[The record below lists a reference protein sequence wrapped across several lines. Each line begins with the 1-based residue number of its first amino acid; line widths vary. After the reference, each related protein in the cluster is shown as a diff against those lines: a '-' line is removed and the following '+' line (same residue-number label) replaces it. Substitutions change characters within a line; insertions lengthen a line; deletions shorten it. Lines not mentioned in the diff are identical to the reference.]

1 MEVELPRAV
10 PPEMGF
16 DLHGVSEGVGAC
28 EVIFFDAKGA
38 DRLAAVQGAVIHPSR
53 EGGIDRV
60 RAVGELDVES
70 DAGAVGEFAPFVG
83 AEDGVGFGDGGA
95 AIEEFDFASDTT
107 NHQIGFG
114 KWFRKVGTFGWKR
127 LFRFLPGRGG
137 WGQKEGGEAFGGP
150 VGGSAAGVALSQG
163 NEFVNPAETEETLGL
178 LDGVA
183 PEEVEIFRTDP
194 AGLAMGKWRAFAEF
208 GEGERG
214 DSVEAV
220 GEGSAEGNVFTGSGE
235 EVGVVGQE
243 LAGEVLP
250 AFGPGRIVLAEE
262 STPPE
267 AVVVEGVGVVVVD
280 RLVGSIAKP
289 AVADGHRF
297 ECVEP
302 LADLRCIGFLPK
314 TFFFE
319 KGEGE
324 DAEEEVIVGVEF
336 GSANRGEPSGNLFF
350 FFLRERIPKKLAGDF
365 EGQHEGGHFDGM
377 LMVVL
382 GGAPVFRGGGV
393 GSEKKA

>member
-1 MEVELPRAV
+1 M
-10 PPEMGF
+10 
-16 DLHGVSEGVGAC
+16 
-28 EVIFFDAKGA
+28 
-38 DRLAAVQGAVIHPSR
+38 
-53 EGGIDRV
+53 
-60 RAVGELDVES
+60 
-70 DAGAVGEFAPFVG
+70 
-83 AEDGVGFGDGGA
+83 
-95 AIEEFDFASDTT
+95 
-107 NHQIGFG
+107 
-114 KWFRKVGTFGWKR
+114 
-127 LFRFLPGRGG
+127 FRFLPERGG
-137 WGQKEGGEAFGGP
+137 GGQKEGGEALGGP
-150 VGGSAAGVALSQG
+150 VGGSPAGVAFGQG
-163 NEFVNPAETEETLGL
+163 DELVDPAEAEETLGL

-183 PEEVEIFRTDP
+183 PEEVEIFRADP

-220 GEGSAEGNVFTGSGE
+220 GEGSAEGNVFPGSGE
-235 EVGVVGQE
+235 EVGVVGQK

-250 AFGPGRIVLAEE
+250 AFGAGGIVLAEE

-336 GSANRGEPSGNLFF
+336 GSTKRGEPLGNLLF
-350 FFLRERIPKKLAGDF
+350 FFLRGRIPKKLAGDF
-365 EGQHEGGHFDGM
+365 EGQHKGGHFDGM
-377 LMVVL
+377 LVVVL
-382 GGAPVFRGGGV
+382 GGAPVFRRGRVGAQEESLAEPIADRFTREGFGCSRWEGGGGGLKPV
-393 GSEKKA
+393 GGPEAGAGEGFEAICLGAVAAGFS